1 MKRLLGMAILV
12 FASNALAY
20 DLPAVVEC
28 TPLPDPS
35 TQHTMK
41 AMKCSVPNVPA
52 QLPYRMSDGTTQ
64 VLGTHVLIRC
74 TDTVC
79 QYLDNNYIPF
89 SNATGEY
96 AGSVSDRSIVV
107 AIHMTR
113 GYYIGNA
120 ADGRIVAYAKGT
132 GPEAGEPAAPA
143 LSAPAVS
150 SLDACVEQ
158 WADAFRKEEG
168 ELAVATV
175 YHLEEWEQWCKE
187 GKQPQ

>member
-1 MKRLLGMAILV
+1 MKRLLGITALV
-12 FASNALAY
+12 LACNAQAY
-20 DLPAVVEC
+20 DLPNVVEC
-28 TPLPDPS
+28 TPLPDPNP
-35 TQHTMK
+35 QYTMK

-52 QLPYRMSDGTTQ
+52 QLPYRMKDGSTQ
-64 VLGTHVLIRC
+64 VLGTHVLVRYK
-74 TDTVC
+74 DTVC
-79 QYLDNNYIPF
+79 QYLDNKYNSF

-96 AGSVSDRSIVV
+96 AGSISDRNIVV
-107 AIHMTR
+107 AIQMTL

-120 ADGRIVAYAKGT
+120 ADGRIVAYAKGG

-158 WADAFRKEEG
+158 WGQAFRKEEG

-175 YHLEEWEQWCKE
+175 YHLQEWEQLCQD
-187 GKQPQ
+187 GKQP